1 MSAQTVTHLESQEGE
16 RLRCLRPS
24 AGAQLS
30 GFAESVSCTLASRP
44 RSVHPRFFYGQKGS
58 RLFDRICG
66 LPEYYVT
73 RTEKSIL
80 ETVRSQLARHLD
92 GEYRFVELGS
102 GSDAKARYVL
112 DVLHESQDSVEYVPI
127 DVSDA
132 AVPAAAALVR
142 DYPKLRATAV
152 IDTYERGLRAA
163 RSEGRADL
171 VGFFGS
177 SIGNMGRDEAA
188 GFLSAVAAELGS
200 RGMLLM
206 GVDLEK
212 GREVLEPAYD
222 DPGGVTAQFNMSVLE
237 RMNEELGADF
247 DLGSFEHLAFYN
259 EPESRIEMHL
269 RSRRRQRVRVPAA
282 GLDFVL
288 EEGETIH
295 TENSHKYSPARIEA
309 MAAAAG
315 LELVRVWQ
323 DADSMF
329 AVVLAR
335 RKNS

>member
-1 MSAQTVTHLESQEGE
+1 MRARAVSYESLEKS
-16 RLRCLRPS
+16 RLRCLRADSGGP
-24 AGAQLS
+24 
-30 GFAESVSCTLASRP
+30 GFAESVSRTLASRP
-44 RSVHPRFFYGQKGS
+44 RRVLPKFFYGARGS
-58 RLFDRICG
+58 ALFDQICE

-80 ETVRSQLARHLD
+80 ETVRSQLGRHLD
-92 GEYRFVELGS
+92 GDFRFVELGS

-112 DVLHESQDSVEYVPI
+112 DVLHEAQKEVEYVPI
-127 DVSDA
+127 DVSDS

-142 DYPKLRATAV
+142 DYPRLRATV
-152 IDTYERGLRAA
+152 ITGTYESGLRAA
-163 RSEGRADL
+163 GREGGADL

-177 SIGNMGRDEAA
+177 SIGNMERAEAGR
-188 GFLSAVAAELGS
+188 FLSTVAGALGD

-206 GVDLEK
+206 GVDLDK
-212 GREVLEPAYD
+212 DRGVLEPAYND
-222 DPGGVTAQFNMSVLE
+222 SRGVTALFNKSVLE

-247 DLGSFEHLAFYN
+247 DPGAFEHLAFYN
-259 EPESRIEMHL
+259 EKESRIEMHL
-269 RSRRRQRVRVPAA
+269 RSAKRQRVRVPGA

-295 TENSHKYSPARIEA
+295 TENSHKYSPAAIEG
-309 MAAAAG
+309 MACSAG
-315 LELVRVWQ
+315 LETVRVWQ
-323 DADSMF
+323 DAESMF